1 MGARVNVVFEP
12 SHEAQD
18 RCLGKFS
25 LHSFDMDGN
34 PIMADL
40 NFDFFPLWEFS
51 QDTSSA
57 YFDVLLLGQIV
68 YSTDR
73 ILNRLAF
80 SDDGWCRNIELNDVP
95 VVNADLFNLHRQ
107 EFNTALSYLTGDN
120 WTVSFTQ
127 MPPLEYT
134 PEIEHHYNA
143 DEYEYVSLFSG
154 GLDSL
159 IGFIDKASDLHAGK
173 KILLVSHYDMGKE
186 SMDQERI
193 FHSCAANEFF
203 NGKYTSIKAKIGM
216 KNCIKERKVKYENT
230 FRSRSFLFFAMGLYC
245 AKRISATQEVIV
257 PENGTISINIPL
269 CKSRRSSCSTRTTHP
284 VSMKLIM
291 RALENVGINNALI
304 NPYHFKSKADMM
316 IDCAQDNSKRHILE
330 VLSPLSCSCAKRS
343 HNRWWDKDGEYIH
356 ANHVHHCGMCMPCI
370 YRRVAM
376 HAIGLDNPA
385 ELGTDIFHGT
395 RYFDINNLQR
405 KTSLDIN
412 MLLRFI
418 RKINRPAVENELLAE
433 SIDENELDR
442 YVDLVMHS
450 YQQIKDW
457 ISLKADDNIKRKAGI
472 L

>member
-1 MGARVNVVFEP
+1 M
-12 SHEAQD
+12 
-18 RCLGKFS
+18 
-25 LHSFDMDGN
+25 
-34 PIMADL
+34 
-40 NFDFFPLWEFS
+40 
-51 QDTSSA
+51 
-57 YFDVLLLGQIV
+57 
-68 YSTDR
+68 
-73 ILNRLAF
+73 
-80 SDDGWCRNIELNDVP
+80 
-95 VVNADLFNLHRQ
+95 
-107 EFNTALSYLTGDN
+107 
-120 WTVSFTQ
+120 
-127 MPPLEYT
+127 
-134 PEIEHHYNA
+134 
-143 DEYEYVSLFSG
+143 
-154 GLDSL
+154 
-159 IGFIDKASDLHAGK
+159 HAGK
-173 KILLVSHYDMGKE
+173 KVLLVSHYDMGKE

-216 KNCIKERKVKYENT
+216 NNCIKERKVKYENT

-245 AKRISATQEVIV
+245 AQSISETQKVIV

-269 CKSRRSSCSTRTTHP
+269 CKSRRSSCSTRTTNP

-291 RALENVGINNALI
+291 RALESVGIRNPLV
-304 NPYHFKSKADMM
+304 NPYRFKSKADMM
-316 IDCAQDNSKRHILE
+316 IDCAQDENKKHILE

-343 HNRWWDKDGEYIH
+343 HNRWWDKDGAYIH
-356 ANHVHHCGMCMPCI
+356 ENQIHHCGMCMPCI

-433 SIDENELDR
+433 GIDENELDR

-457 ISLKADDNIKRKAGI
+457 ISLKADDNIKRKAGV

>member
-1 MGARVNVVFEP
+1 
-12 SHEAQD
+12 
-18 RCLGKFS
+18 
-25 LHSFDMDGN
+25 
-34 PIMADL
+34 
-40 NFDFFPLWEFS
+40 
-51 QDTSSA
+51 
-57 YFDVLLLGQIV
+57 
-68 YSTDR
+68 
-73 ILNRLAF
+73 
-80 SDDGWCRNIELNDVP
+80 
-95 VVNADLFNLHRQ
+95 
-107 EFNTALSYLTGDN
+107 
-120 WTVSFTQ
+120 

-173 KILLVSHYDMGKE
+173 KVLLVSHYDMGKE
-186 SMDQERI
+186 SMDQEGI
-193 FHSCAANEFF
+193 FHSCATNEFF
-203 NGKYTSIKAKIGM
+203 DGKYTSIKAKIGM

-291 RALENVGINNALI
+291 RALENVGINNALV

-316 IDCAQDNSKRHILE
+316 IDCAQDDCKRHILE

-376 HAIGLDNPA
+376 NAIGLDNPA
-385 ELGTDIFHGT
+385 ELGTDIFQPT
-395 RYFDINNLQR
+395 RHFNINNLR
-405 KTSLDIN
+405 SKPSLDVN
-412 MLLRFI
+412 LLLRFI
-418 RKINRPAVENELLAE
+418 RKINRQNVEDELLAE
-433 SIDENELDR
+433 GIDEKELNQ

-450 YQQIKDW
+450 YQQISEW
-457 ISLKADDNIKRKAGI
+457 ISQKGNDVIKRKAGI

>member
-1 MGARVNVVFEP
+1 MGARVNVRFEL
-12 SHEAQD
+12 SNNSNSKE
-18 RCLGKFS
+18 LGKFILLS
-25 LHSFDMDGN
+25 SDIDGN
-34 PIMADL
+34 PIEAAL
-40 NFDFFPLWEFS
+40 NFDFYPLWEFS

-73 ILNRLAF
+73 ILNRLTS

-95 VVNADLFNLHRQ
+95 VVNADLFNQHRQ

-134 PEIEHHYNA
+134 PEIEHHYNE
-143 DEYEYVSLFSG
+143 DEYECVSLFSG

-173 KILLVSHYDMGKE
+173 KVLLVSHYDMGKE

-291 RALENVGINNALI
+291 RALENVGINNALV

-316 IDCAQDNSKRHILE
+316 IDCARDNSKRHILE

-376 HAIGLDNPA
+376 NAIGLDDPA
-385 ELGTDIFHGT
+385 ELGTDIFQPT
-395 RYFDINNLQR
+395 RHFNINNLQS
-405 KTSLDIN
+405 KTSLDVN
-412 MLLRFI
+412 LLLRFI

-433 SIDENELDR
+433 GIDENELDR

>member
-1 MGARVNVVFEP
+1 
-12 SHEAQD
+12 
-18 RCLGKFS
+18 
-25 LHSFDMDGN
+25 
-34 PIMADL
+34 
-40 NFDFFPLWEFS
+40 
-51 QDTSSA
+51 
-57 YFDVLLLGQIV
+57 
-68 YSTDR
+68 
-73 ILNRLAF
+73 
-80 SDDGWCRNIELNDVP
+80 
-95 VVNADLFNLHRQ
+95 
-107 EFNTALSYLTGDN
+107 
-120 WTVSFTQ
+120 

-134 PEIEHHYNA
+134 PEIEHHYNE
-143 DEYEYVSLFSG
+143 DEYECVSLFSG

-173 KILLVSHYDMGKE
+173 KVLLVSHYDMGKE

-291 RALENVGINNALI
+291 RALENVGINNALV

-316 IDCAQDNSKRHILE
+316 IDCARDNSKRHILE

-376 HAIGLDNPA
+376 NAIGLDDPA
-385 ELGTDIFHGT
+385 ELGTDIFQPT
-395 RYFDINNLQR
+395 RHFNINNLQS
-405 KTSLDIN
+405 KTSLDVN
-412 MLLRFI
+412 LLLRFI

-433 SIDENELDR
+433 GIDENELDR

>member
-1 MGARVNVVFEP
+1 MESRINVEFTP
-12 SHEAQD
+12 SHDVQSKELGQFVLHAADVNDQPIEAT
-18 RCLGKFS
+18 
-25 LHSFDMDGN
+25 
-34 PIMADL
+34 L
-40 NFDFFPLWEFS
+40 NFDFFHLWEFS
-51 QDTSSA
+51 QDTSST
-57 YFDVLLLGQIV
+57 YFDVLILSQLV
-68 YSTDR
+68 YTADR
-73 ILNRLAF
+73 IINRLAF
-80 SDDGWCRNIELNDVP
+80 ADDGWCRDIVLQDVP
-95 VVNADLFNLHRQ
+95 VVNVDIFRQ
-107 EFNTALSYLTGDN
+107 NQEMFNTALSYLTGDN
-120 WTVSFTQ
+120 WSVSFVPFPQ
-127 MPPLEYT
+127 INYAPQ
-134 PEIEHHYNA
+134 IESHYNHE
-143 DEYEYVSLFSG
+143 EYEYVSLFSG

-159 IGFIDKASDLHAGK
+159 IGFIDFASLAREGK
-173 KILLVSHYDMGKE
+173 KVLLVSHYDMGKE

-245 AKRISATQEVIV
+245 AQSISETQKVIV

-291 RALENVGINNALI
+291 RALESVGIRNPLV
-304 NPYHFKSKADMM
+304 NPYRFKSKADMM
-316 IDCAQDNSKRHILE
+316 IDCAQDENKKHILE

-343 HNRWWDKDGEYIH
+343 HNRWWDKDGAYIH
-356 ANHVHHCGMCMPCI
+356 ENQIHHCGMCMPCI

-433 SIDENELDR
+433 GIDENELDR

-457 ISLKADDNIKRKAGI
+457 ISLKADDNIKLKAGI

>member
-40 NFDFFPLWEFS
+40 NLDFFPLWEFS

-343 HNRWWDKDGEYIH
+343 HNRWWDKDGEYIR

-376 HAIGLDNPA
+376 NAIGLDNPA
-385 ELGTDIFHGT
+385 ELGTDIFQPT
-395 RYFDINNLQR
+395 RHFNINNLQS
-405 KTSLDIN
+405 KTSLDVN
-412 MLLRFI
+412 LLLRFI
-418 RKINRPAVENELLAE
+418 RKINRQDVENELLAE
-433 SIDENELDR
+433 GIDENEINQ

-450 YQQIKDW
+450 YRQISEW
-457 ISLKADDNIKRKAGI
+457 IFQKGNDVIKRKAGI

>member
-1 MGARVNVVFEP
+1 M
-12 SHEAQD
+12 
-18 RCLGKFS
+18 
-25 LHSFDMDGN
+25 
-34 PIMADL
+34 
-40 NFDFFPLWEFS
+40 
-51 QDTSSA
+51 
-57 YFDVLLLGQIV
+57 
-68 YSTDR
+68 
-73 ILNRLAF
+73 
-80 SDDGWCRNIELNDVP
+80 NDVP
-95 VVNADLFNLHRQ
+95 VVNADLFNQHRQ

-120 WTVSFTQ
+120 WTVSFSQ

-173 KILLVSHYDMGKE
+173 KVLLVSHYDMGKE

-193 FHSCAANEFF
+193 FHSCATNEFF
-203 NGKYTSIKAKIGM
+203 DGKYTSIKAKIGM

-291 RALENVGINNALI
+291 RALENVGINNALV

-316 IDCAQDNSKRHILE
+316 IDCAQDDCKRHILE

-376 HAIGLDNPA
+376 NAIGLDNPA
-385 ELGTDIFHGT
+385 ELGTDIFQPT
-395 RYFDINNLQR
+395 RHFNINNLR
-405 KTSLDIN
+405 SKPSLDVN
-412 MLLRFI
+412 LLLRFI
-418 RKINRPAVENELLAE
+418 RKINRQNVENELLAE
-433 SIDENELDR
+433 GIDEKELNQ

-450 YQQIKDW
+450 YQQISEW
-457 ISLKADDNIKRKAGI
+457 ISQKGNDVMKRKAGI

>member
-1 MGARVNVVFEP
+1 MGARVNVRFEL
-12 SHEAQD
+12 SNNSNSKE
-18 RCLGKFS
+18 LGKFILLS
-25 LHSFDMDGN
+25 SDIDGN
-34 PIMADL
+34 PIEAAL
-40 NFDFFPLWEFS
+40 NFDFYPLWEFS

-193 FHSCAANEFF
+193 FNSCASNEFF

-291 RALENVGINNALI
+291 CALESVGIHNPLV
-304 NPYHFKSKADMM
+304 NPYRFKSKADML
-316 IDCAQDNSKRHILE
+316 IDCAQSDYKRHKLE

-343 HNRWWDKDGEYIH
+343 HNRWWDRDGAYIH
-356 ANHVHHCGMCMPCI
+356 EHHVHHCGMCMPCI

-376 HAIGLDNPA
+376 NAIGLDNP
-385 ELGTDIFHGT
+385 EEFGTDIFHGI
-395 RYFDINNLQR
+395 RYFNIDDLSK
-405 KTSLDIN
+405 KTSLDVN
-412 MLLRFI
+412 LLLRFV
-418 RKINRPAVENELLAE
+418 RKMNRQDVENELLAQGIANNE
-433 SIDENELDR
+433 IDQ
-442 YVDLVMHS
+442 YVELVMHS
-450 YQQIKDW
+450 YQQIKEW
-457 ISLKADDNIKRKAGI
+457 IAVNGNENIRRKAGI

>member
-57 YFDVLLLGQIV
+57 YFDVLLLGHIV

-343 HNRWWDKDGEYIH
+343 HNRWWDKDGEYIR

-376 HAIGLDNPA
+376 HAIGLDTPA

-433 SIDENELDR
+433 GIDENELDR

>member
-245 AKRISATQEVIV
+245 AKRIFATQEVIV

-343 HNRWWDKDGEYIH
+343 HNRWWDKDGEYIR

-433 SIDENELDR
+433 GIDENELDR

>member
-34 PIMADL
+34 PITADL

-51 QDTSSA
+51 QDTTSV
-57 YFDVLLLGQIV
+57 YFDILLLGQVV

-73 ILNRLAF
+73 ILNRLTF
-80 SDDGWCRNIELNDVP
+80 SDDSWCRNIDLLNVP
-95 VVNADLFNLHRQ
+95 VVNAAIFYQHSDEL
-107 EFNTALSYLTGDN
+107 NTALSYLTGDN
-120 WTVSFTQ
+120 WNITFVQ
-127 MPPLEYT
+127 MPQIAYA
-134 PEIEHHYNA
+134 PEIEHHYHT
-143 DEYEYVSLFSG
+143 DEYECVSLFSG

-159 IGFIDKASDLHAGK
+159 IGFVDKASTLQEGK
-173 KILLVSHYDMGKE
+173 KVLLVSHYDMGKE

-193 FHSCAANEFF
+193 FNSCAANEFF

-291 RALENVGINNALI
+291 RALESVGIRNPLV
-304 NPYHFKSKADMM
+304 NPYRFKSKADMM
-316 IDCAQDNSKRHILE
+316 IDCAQDENKKHILE

-343 HNRWWDKDGEYIH
+343 HNRWWDKDGAYIH
-356 ANHVHHCGMCMPCI
+356 ENQIHHCGMCMPCI

-395 RYFDINNLQR
+395 RYFDIINLQR

-433 SIDENELDR
+433 GIDENELDR

-457 ISLKADDNIKRKAGI
+457 ISLKADDNIKLKAGI

>member
-1 MGARVNVVFEP
+1 MGARVNVRFEL
-12 SHEAQD
+12 SNNSNSKE
-18 RCLGKFS
+18 LGKFILLS
-25 LHSFDMDGN
+25 SDIDGN
-34 PIMADL
+34 PIETTL
-40 NFDFFPLWEFS
+40 NFDFYPLWEFS

-95 VVNADLFNLHRQ
+95 VVNADLFNLYRQ

-120 WTVSFTQ
+120 WTVSFSQ
-127 MPPLEYT
+127 MPPIEYT
-134 PEIEHHYNA
+134 PEIEHRYNA

-173 KILLVSHYDMGKE
+173 KVLLVSHYDMGKE

-284 VSMKLIM
+284 VSMRLIM
-291 RALENVGINNALI
+291 RALENVGINNALV

-376 HAIGLDNPA
+376 NAISLDNPA
-385 ELGTDIFHGT
+385 ILGTDIFQPT
-395 RYFDINNLQR
+395 RHFNINNLQS
-405 KTSLDIN
+405 KTSLDVN
-412 MLLRFI
+412 LLLRFI
-418 RKINRPAVENELLAE
+418 RKINRQDVENELLAE
-433 SIDENELDR
+433 GIDENEINQ

-450 YQQIKDW
+450 YQQISEW
-457 ISLKADDNIKRKAGI
+457 IFQKGNDVIKRKAGI

>member
-1 MGARVNVVFEP
+1 
-12 SHEAQD
+12 
-18 RCLGKFS
+18 
-25 LHSFDMDGN
+25 
-34 PIMADL
+34 
-40 NFDFFPLWEFS
+40 
-51 QDTSSA
+51 
-57 YFDVLLLGQIV
+57 
-68 YSTDR
+68 
-73 ILNRLAF
+73 
-80 SDDGWCRNIELNDVP
+80 
-95 VVNADLFNLHRQ
+95 
-107 EFNTALSYLTGDN
+107 
-120 WTVSFTQ
+120 
-127 MPPLEYT
+127 
-134 PEIEHHYNA
+134 
-143 DEYEYVSLFSG
+143 
-154 GLDSL
+154 
-159 IGFIDKASDLHAGK
+159 
-173 KILLVSHYDMGKE
+173 MGKE

-216 KNCIKERKVKYENT
+216 KNCIKERRVKYENT

-291 RALENVGINNALI
+291 RALENVGINNALV

-376 HAIGLDNPA
+376 NAIGLDNPA
-385 ELGTDIFHGT
+385 ELGTDIFQPT
-395 RYFDINNLQR
+395 RHFNINNLQS
-405 KTSLDIN
+405 KTSLDVN
-412 MLLRFI
+412 LLLRFI
-418 RKINRPAVENELLAE
+418 RKINRQDIENELLAE
-433 SIDENELDR
+433 GIDENEINQ
-442 YVDLVMHS
+442 YVDLMMHS
-450 YQQIKDW
+450 YQQISEW
-457 ISLKADDNIKRKAGI
+457 IFQKGNDVIKRKAGI

>member
-34 PIMADL
+34 PITADL

-51 QDTSSA
+51 QDITSV
-57 YFDVLLLGQIV
+57 YFDILLLGQVV

-73 ILNRLAF
+73 ILNRLTF
-80 SDDGWCRNIELNDVP
+80 SDDSWCRNIDLLNVP
-95 VVNADLFNLHRQ
+95 VVNAAIFYQHSDEL
-107 EFNTALSYLTGDN
+107 NTALSYLTGDN
-120 WTVSFTQ
+120 WNITFVQ
-127 MPPLEYT
+127 MPQIAYA
-134 PEIEHHYNA
+134 PEIEHHYHT
-143 DEYEYVSLFSG
+143 DEYECVSLFSG

-159 IGFIDKASDLHAGK
+159 IGFVDKASTLQEGK
-173 KILLVSHYDMGKE
+173 KVLLVSHYDMGKE
-186 SMDQERI
+186 CMDQERI
-193 FHSCAANEFF
+193 FQACAANNYFS
-203 NGKYTSIKAKIGM
+203 GKYDSVKTRIGIKSCAK
-216 KNCIKERKVKYENT
+216 NRNVKYENT

-245 AKRISATQEVIV
+245 AQSISETQKVIV

-269 CKSRRSSCSTRTTHP
+269 CKSRRSSCSTRTTNP

-291 RALENVGINNALI
+291 RALESVGIRNPLV
-304 NPYHFKSKADMM
+304 NPYRFKSKADMM
-316 IDCAQDNSKRHILE
+316 IDCAQDENKKHILE

-343 HNRWWDKDGEYIH
+343 HNRWWDKDGAYIH
-356 ANHVHHCGMCMPCI
+356 ENQIHHCGMCMPCI

-433 SIDENELDR
+433 GIDENELDR

-457 ISLKADDNIKRKAGI
+457 ISLKADDNIKRKAGV

>member
-34 PIMADL
+34 PITADL

-154 GLDSL
+154 RLDSL

-245 AKRISATQEVIV
+245 AQSISETQKVIV

-269 CKSRRSSCSTRTTHP
+269 CKSRRSSCSTRTTNP

-291 RALENVGINNALI
+291 RALESVGIRNPLV
-304 NPYHFKSKADMM
+304 NPYRFKSKADMM
-316 IDCAQDNSKRHILE
+316 IDCAQDENKKHILE

-343 HNRWWDKDGEYIH
+343 HNRWWDKDGEYIR

-376 HAIGLDNPA
+376 HAIGLDTPA

-433 SIDENELDR
+433 GIDENELDR

>member
-80 SDDGWCRNIELNDVP
+80 SDDGWCRNIELNDVL

-343 HNRWWDKDGEYIH
+343 HNRWWDKDGEYIR

-433 SIDENELDR
+433 GIDENELDR

>member
-1 MGARVNVVFEP
+1 MGARVNVIFEP
-12 SHEAQD
+12 SDEAQNKS
-18 RCLGKFS
+18 LGKFS
-25 LHSFDMDGN
+25 LHSLDMDGN
-34 PIMADL
+34 PIVADL
-40 NFDFFPLWEFS
+40 NFDFYPLWEFS
-51 QDTSSA
+51 QDTSSV

-73 ILNRLAF
+73 ILNRLMFA
-80 SDDGWCRNIELNDVP
+80 DDGWCRNIELLDVP

-107 EFNTALSYLTGDN
+107 KFNTALSYLTGDN
-120 WTVSFTQ
+120 WLVTFSQ
-127 MPPLEYT
+127 MPRIVYT
-134 PEIEHHYNA
+134 PAIEHHYNA
-143 DEYEYVSLFSG
+143 GEYEYVSLFSG

-159 IGFIDKASDLHAGK
+159 VGFIDKASNLQANK
-173 KILLVSHYDMGKE
+173 KVLLVSHYDMGKE
-186 SMDQERI
+186 HNDQERI
-193 FHSCAANEFF
+193 FNACTANGFF
-203 NGKYTSIKAKIGM
+203 PGKYTSIKAKVGM
-216 KNCIKERKVKYENT
+216 KTCVKENRVKYENT

-245 AKRISATQEVIV
+245 AQTISPMQEVTV

-291 RALENVGINNALI
+291 RALESVEIRNPLV
-304 NPYHFKSKADMM
+304 NPYRFKSKADMM
-316 IDCAQDNSKRHILE
+316 LDSAQNASKRHILE

-343 HNRWWDKDGEYIH
+343 HNRWWDKDGAYIH
-356 ANHVHHCGMCMPCI
+356 EHHVHHCGMCMPCI

-395 RYFDINNLQR
+395 RFFNINDLSR

-412 MLLRFI
+412 LLLRFV
-418 RKINRPAVENELLAE
+418 RRMNRQDVENELLAE
-433 SIDENELDR
+433 GIEDVELNQ

-457 ISLKADDNIKRKAGI
+457 IDVNGDDNIKRKVGI

>member
-34 PIMADL
+34 PITADL

-51 QDTSSA
+51 QDTTSV
-57 YFDVLLLGQIV
+57 YFDILLLGQVV

-203 NGKYTSIKAKIGM
+203 KGKYTSIKAKIGM

-343 HNRWWDKDGEYIH
+343 HNRWWDKDGEYIR

-376 HAIGLDNPA
+376 NAIGLDDPA
-385 ELGTDIFHGT
+385 ELGTDIFQPT
-395 RYFDINNLQR
+395 RHFNINNLQS
-405 KTSLDIN
+405 KTSLDVN
-412 MLLRFI
+412 LLLRFI
-418 RKINRPAVENELLAE
+418 RKINRQDVENELLAE
-433 SIDENELDR
+433 GIDENEINQ

-450 YQQIKDW
+450 YRQISEW
-457 ISLKADDNIKRKAGI
+457 IFQKGNDVIKRKAGI

>member
-159 IGFIDKASDLHAGK
+159 IGFIDKTSDLHAGK

-245 AKRISATQEVIV
+245 AQSISETQKVIV

-269 CKSRRSSCSTRTTHP
+269 CKSRRSSCSTRTTNP

-291 RALENVGINNALI
+291 RALESVGIRNPLV
-304 NPYHFKSKADMM
+304 NPYRFKSKADMM
-316 IDCAQDNSKRHILE
+316 IDCAQDENKKHILE

-343 HNRWWDKDGEYIH
+343 HNRWWDKDGAYIH
-356 ANHVHHCGMCMPCI
+356 ENQIRHCGMCMPCI

-433 SIDENELDR
+433 GIDENELDR

>member
-1 MGARVNVVFEP
+1 MGARVNVRFEL
-12 SHEAQD
+12 SNNSNSKE
-18 RCLGKFS
+18 LGKFILLS
-25 LHSFDMDGN
+25 SDIDGN
-34 PIMADL
+34 PIEAAL
-40 NFDFFPLWEFS
+40 NFDFYPLWEFS

-73 ILNRLAF
+73 ILNRLSF

-95 VVNADLFNLHRQ
+95 VVNADLFNQHRQ

-120 WTVSFTQ
+120 WTVSFSQ
-127 MPPLEYT
+127 MPPIEYT
-134 PEIEHHYNA
+134 PEIEHRYNA
-143 DEYEYVSLFSG
+143 DEYETVSLFSG

-173 KILLVSHYDMGKE
+173 KVLLVSHYDMGKE

-216 KNCIKERKVKYENT
+216 KNCIKERRVKYENT

-291 RALENVGINNALI
+291 RALENVGINNALV

-316 IDCAQDNSKRHILE
+316 IDCARDNSKRHILE
-330 VLSPLSCSCAKRS
+330 VLCPLSCSCAKRS

-376 HAIGLDNPA
+376 NAIGLDNPA
-385 ELGTDIFHGT
+385 ELGTDIFQPT
-395 RYFDINNLQR
+395 RHFNINNLR
-405 KTSLDIN
+405 SKPSLDVN
-412 MLLRFI
+412 LLLRFI
-418 RKINRPAVENELLAE
+418 RKINRQNVENELLAE
-433 SIDENELDR
+433 GVDEKELNQ

-450 YQQIKDW
+450 YQQISEW
-457 ISLKADDNIKRKAGI
+457 ISQKGNDVMKRKAGI

>member
-18 RCLGKFS
+18 RCLGKFILLS
-25 LHSFDMDGN
+25 SDIDGN
-34 PIMADL
+34 PIEAAL
-40 NFDFFPLWEFS
+40 NFDFYPLWEFS

-193 FHSCAANEFF
+193 FYSCAANEFF

-343 HNRWWDKDGEYIH
+343 HNRWWDKDGEYIR

-376 HAIGLDNPA
+376 HAIGLDTPA

-433 SIDENELDR
+433 GIDENELDR

-457 ISLKADDNIKRKAGI
+457 ISLKADDNIKRKAGV

>member
-1 MGARVNVVFEP
+1 M
-12 SHEAQD
+12 
-18 RCLGKFS
+18 
-25 LHSFDMDGN
+25 
-34 PIMADL
+34 
-40 NFDFFPLWEFS
+40 
-51 QDTSSA
+51 
-57 YFDVLLLGQIV
+57 
-68 YSTDR
+68 
-73 ILNRLAF
+73 
-80 SDDGWCRNIELNDVP
+80 NDVP
-95 VVNADLFNLHRQ
+95 VVNADLFNQHRQ

-120 WTVSFTQ
+120 WTVSFSQ

-173 KILLVSHYDMGKE
+173 KVLLVSHYDMGKE

-193 FHSCAANEFF
+193 FHSCATNEFF
-203 NGKYTSIKAKIGM
+203 DGKYTSIKAKIGM

-291 RALENVGINNALI
+291 RALENVGINNALV

-316 IDCAQDNSKRHILE
+316 IDCAQDDCKRHILE

-376 HAIGLDNPA
+376 NAIGLDNPA
-385 ELGTDIFHGT
+385 ELGTDIFQPT
-395 RYFDINNLQR
+395 RHFNINNLR
-405 KTSLDIN
+405 SKPSLDVN
-412 MLLRFI
+412 LLLRFI
-418 RKINRPAVENELLAE
+418 RKINRQNVENELLAE
-433 SIDENELDR
+433 GIDEKELNQ

-450 YQQIKDW
+450 YQQISEW
-457 ISLKADDNIKRKAGI
+457 ISQKGNDVIKRKAGI